1 MGHQGIKQ
9 RARAAEAGK
18 TSWAGGGQSS
28 RWQLA
33 PSSQS
38 FEFRRRKGSGR

>member
-1 MGHQGIKQ
+1 MGHQGLQQ
-9 RARAAEAGK
+9 RAGAAEAGK

-33 PSSQS
+33 PSLQS
-38 FEFRRRKGSGR
+38 FEAEEEKGEW